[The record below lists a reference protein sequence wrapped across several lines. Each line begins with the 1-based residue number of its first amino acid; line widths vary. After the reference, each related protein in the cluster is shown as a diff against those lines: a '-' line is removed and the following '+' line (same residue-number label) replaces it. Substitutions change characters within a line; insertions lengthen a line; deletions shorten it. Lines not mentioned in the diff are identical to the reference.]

1 MLQVFKNAFALP
13 DLRKRILFTLGILV
27 LYQLAAHVPVPGVNQ
42 AALQSLLQ
50 GQGATSALANI
61 LNLLSGGALSNFS
74 VLAMGV
80 YPYITAQIIIQLLAG
95 VIPSLE
101 RMLREEGSAGRKK
114 LETYTFLFAIPMA
127 LLSAIGQI
135 RIFSS
140 SGSGEIIPG
149 FGHRVS
155 ADGGSAGDD
164 DGRHVL
170 CHLAGPVDYR
180 SKASGRVSRSSSSA
194 VSWRAFRRTSRS
206 CWPIRPRRRLR
217 WAPLSWSIVLTV
229 FVIVYVQEGER
240 RIPVQYGKRVR
251 GRRVFGGGSTFIPL
265 KVNTAGMIPLI
276 FAQSLLVLPAIIFQI
291 LAGSPNPQIADFF
304 NNLAAAFSG
313 GRHSLSWLYWLMYF
327 ALVVGFTFFYTDVLM
342 QQQNMADTLQ
352 KQGGFIPGIRPGQRT
367 QEYIMAVSR
376 RITLVGA
383 LFLGGIAVLPF
394 FLTVLDIIPNAMNMS
409 ILSTGMLIVVGVVL
423 DTIRQLEAQLTMR
436 HYEGFS
442 QVTRS
447 RSRRRGREQAD
458 TWQNISCCLARRELA
473 KAHRLSA

>member
-13 DLRKRILFTLGILV
+13 DLRKKILFTLGFLII
-27 LYQLAAHVPVPGVNQ
+27 YQLAAHVPVPGANQ
-42 AALQSLLQ
+42 AALKTLLE
-50 GQGATSALANI
+50 GQGATSTLTNI

-101 RMLREEGSAGRKK
+101 RMLREEGTAGRQK
-114 LETYTFLFAIPMA
+114 LETYTFILAIPMA

-149 FGHRVS
+149 FGTQFLPTVAVLATMTAGTFFAIWLGQLITEQGIGQGISIIIFGGIVS
-155 ADGGSAGDD
+155 RIPSNVQQLLADQ
-164 DGRHVL
+164 
-170 CHLAGPVDYR
+170 
-180 SKASGRVSRSSSSA
+180 SKAFVSIL
-194 VSWRAFRRTSRS
+194 AF
-206 CWPIRPRRRLR
+206 IVV
-217 WAPLSWSIVLTV
+217 IVLTV
-229 FVIVYVQEGER
+229 LVIVYVQEGER

-265 KVNTAGMIPLI
+265 KVNMSGMIPLI
-276 FAQSLLVLPAIIFQI
+276 FAQSLLVLPGIIFTI
-291 LAGSPNPQIADFF
+291 LAGSQNPQIAAFF
-304 NNLAAAFSG
+304 SNLAQAFSG
-313 GRHSLSWLYWLMYF
+313 GRHSLSFLYWIMMFL
-327 ALVVGFTFFYTDVLM
+327 LVVGFTFFYTDVLM

-367 QEYIMAVSR
+367 SEYIMAVSR

-394 FLTVLDIIPNAMNMS
+394 FLTTLDIIPNAVNMS

-436 HYEGFS
+436 HYEGF
-442 QVTRS
+442 
-447 RSRRRGREQAD
+447 
-458 TWQNISCCLARRELA
+458 L
-473 KAHRLSA
+473 K

>member
-27 LYQLAAHVPVPGVNQ
+27 IYQLAAHVPVPGVDQ

-101 RMLREEGSAGRKK
+101 RMLREEGTAGRKK
-114 LETYTFLFAIPMA
+114 LETYTFIFAIPMA
-127 LLSAIGQI
+127 LLSAVGQI

-140 SGSGEIIPG
+140 SGGEIIPG
-149 FGHRVS
+149 FGVDFLPTVAVLATMTAGTFFAIWLGQLITEQGIGQGISIIIFGGIVARIPQNVAQLL
-155 ADGGSAGDD
+155 AD
-164 DGRHVL
+164 
-170 CHLAGPVDYR
+170 PT
-180 SKASGRVSRSSSSA
+180 KAPIA
-194 VSWRAFRRTSRS
+194 VGAF
-206 CWPIRPRRRLR
+206 ILV
-217 WAPLSWSIVLTV
+217 IVLTV

-265 KVNTAGMIPLI
+265 KVNTSGMIPLI

-291 LAGSPNPQIADFF
+291 LAGSPNPQIAAFF
-304 NNLAAAFSG
+304 SNLAQAFSG
-313 GRHSLSWLYWLMYF
+313 GRHSLSFLYWIMMFL
-327 ALVVGFTFFYTDVLM
+327 LVVGFTFFYTDVLM

-367 QEYIMAVSR
+367 QEYLMAVSR

-394 FLTVLDIIPNAMNMS
+394 FLTTLDIIPNAMNMS

-436 HYEGFS
+436 HYEGF
-442 QVTRS
+442 
-447 RSRRRGREQAD
+447 
-458 TWQNISCCLARRELA
+458 L
-473 KAHRLSA
+473 K

>member
-1 MLQVFKNAFALP
+1 MFQVFRNAFALP

-50 GQGATSALANI
+50 GQSATSALANI

-101 RMLREEGSAGRKK
+101 RMLREEGTAGRKK

-140 SGSGEIIPG
+140 SGGGEIIPG
-149 FGHRVS
+149 FGTEFLPTVAVLATMTAGTFFAIWLGQLITEQGIGQGISIIIFGGIVARIPQNIS
-155 ADGGSAGDD
+155 QLLADPSTAL
-164 DGRHVL
+164 V
-170 CHLAGPVDYR
+170 ATITF
-180 SKASGRVSRSSSSA
+180 AA
-194 VSWRAFRRTSRS
+194 V
-206 CWPIRPRRRLR
+206 
-217 WAPLSWSIVLTV
+217 IVLTV
-229 FVIVYVQEGER
+229 SVIVYVQEGER

-291 LAGSPNPQIADFF
+291 LAGSPNPQ
-304 NNLAAAFSG
+304 
-313 GRHSLSWLYWLMYF
+313 M
-327 ALVVGFTFFYTDVLM
+327 
-342 QQQNMADTLQ
+342 
-352 KQGGFIPGIRPGQRT
+352 RPCRPPNVWSTRT
-367 QEYIMAVSR
+367 PRPI
-376 RITLVGA
+376 
-383 LFLGGIAVLPF
+383 
-394 FLTVLDIIPNAMNMS
+394 
-409 ILSTGMLIVVGVVL
+409 
-423 DTIRQLEAQLTMR
+423 
-436 HYEGFS
+436 
-442 QVTRS
+442 
-447 RSRRRGREQAD
+447 
-458 TWQNISCCLARRELA
+458 
-473 KAHRLSA
+473 

>member
-1 MLQVFKNAFALP
+1 
-13 DLRKRILFTLGILV
+13 
-27 LYQLAAHVPVPGVNQ
+27 
-42 AALQSLLQ
+42 
-50 GQGATSALANI
+50 
-61 LNLLSGGALSNFS
+61 LSGGALSNFS

-101 RMLREEGSAGRKK
+101 RMLREEGTAGRKK
-114 LETYTFLFAIPMA
+114 LETYTFILAIPMA

-140 SGSGEIIPG
+140 GGQEIIPG
-149 FGHRVS
+149 FGTEFLPTVAVLATMTAGTFFAIWLGQLITEEGIGQGISIIIFGGIVARIPQNVAQLL
-155 ADGGSAGDD
+155 ADPGKA
-164 DGRHVL
+164 
-170 CHLAGPVDYR
+170 PV
-180 SKASGRVSRSSSSA
+180 ALT
-194 VSWRAFRRTSRS
+194 AF
-206 CWPIRPRRRLR
+206 I
-217 WAPLSWSIVLTV
+217 IVIILTV
-229 FVIVYVQEGER
+229 FVIVFIQEGER
-240 RIPVQYGKRVR
+240 RVPVQYGKRVR

-276 FAQSLLVLPAIIFQI
+276 FAQSLLVLPGIIFQI
-291 LAGSPNPQIADFF
+291 LAGSPNPQIAEFF
-304 NNLAAAFSG
+304 ANLANAFSG
-313 GRHSLSWLYWLMYF
+313 GRHSLAWIYWLMMF
-327 ALVVGFTFFYTDVLM
+327 LLVVGFTFFYTDVLM

-394 FLTVLDIIPNAMNMS
+394 VLTVLDIIPNAVNLS

-436 HYEGFS
+436 HYEGF
-442 QVTRS
+442 
-447 RSRRRGREQAD
+447 
-458 TWQNISCCLARRELA
+458 L
-473 KAHRLSA
+473 K

>member
-13 DLRKRILFTLGILV
+13 DLRKRILFTLGVLV

-101 RMLREEGSAGRKK
+101 RMLREEGTAGRKK

-140 SGSGEIIPG
+140 SSSGEIIPG
-149 FGHRVS
+149 FGTQFLPTVAVLATMTAGTFFAIWLGQLITEQGVGQGISIIIFGGIVARIPNNIAQLL
-155 ADGGSAGDD
+155 AD
-164 DGRHVL
+164 
-170 CHLAGPVDYR
+170 P
-180 SKASGRVSRSSSSA
+180 SSA
-194 VSWRAFRRTSRS
+194 LVAVITFA
-206 CWPIRPRRRLR
+206 IV
-217 WAPLSWSIVLTV
+217 IVLTV
-229 FVIVYVQEGER
+229 AVIVYVQEGER

-265 KVNTAGMIPLI
+265 KVNTSGMIPLI

-291 LAGSPNPQIADFF
+291 LSGSPNPDIANFF
-304 NNLAAAFSG
+304 SGMAQAFSG
-313 GRHSLSWLYWLMYF
+313 GRHSASWVYWLFMF
-327 ALVVGFTFFYTDVLM
+327 LLVVGFTFFYTDVLM

-367 QEYIMAVSR
+367 SEYIMAVSR

-394 FLTVLDIIPNAMNMS
+394 FLTTFNLIPNAMNMS

-436 HYEGFS
+436 HYEGF
-442 QVTRS
+442 
-447 RSRRRGREQAD
+447 
-458 TWQNISCCLARRELA
+458 L
-473 KAHRLSA
+473 K

>member
-1 MLQVFKNAFALP
+1 MLQVFRNAFALP
-13 DLRKRILFTLGILV
+13 DLRKRLLFTIGILV

-42 AALQSLLQ
+42 QALESLLA
-50 GQGATSALANI
+50 GQGGVSALANV

-101 RMLREEGSAGRKK
+101 RMLREEGTAGRKK
-114 LETYTFLFAIPMA
+114 LETYTFILAIPMA

-140 SGSGEIIPG
+140 GGQEIIPG
-149 FGHRVS
+149 FGTDFLPTVAVLATMTAGTFFAIWLGQLITEEGIGQGISIIIFGGIVARIPQNVAQLL
-155 ADGGSAGDD
+155 ADPGKA
-164 DGRHVL
+164 
-170 CHLAGPVDYR
+170 PV
-180 SKASGRVSRSSSSA
+180 ALT
-194 VSWRAFRRTSRS
+194 AF
-206 CWPIRPRRRLR
+206 I
-217 WAPLSWSIVLTV
+217 IVIILTV

-276 FAQSLLVLPAIIFQI
+276 FAQSLLVLPGIIFTI
-291 LAGSPNPQIADFF
+291 LAGSPNPQIAEFF
-304 NNLAAAFSG
+304 NNLAQAFSG
-313 GRHSLSWLYWLMYF
+313 GRHSLAWMYWLMMF
-327 ALVVGFTFFYTDVLM
+327 LLVVGFTFFYTDVLM

-394 FLTVLDIIPNAMNMS
+394 VLTVLDIIPNAVNLS

-436 HYEGFS
+436 HYEGF
-442 QVTRS
+442 
-447 RSRRRGREQAD
+447 
-458 TWQNISCCLARRELA
+458 L
-473 KAHRLSA
+473 K

>member
-13 DLRKRILFTLGILV
+13 DLRTRILFTLGILV
-27 LYQLAAHVPVPGVNQ
+27 LYQSAAHVPVPGENQ
-42 AALQSLLQ
+42 AALKSLLE

-101 RMLREEGSAGRKK
+101 RMLREEGTAGRKK

-149 FGHRVS
+149 FGTEFLPTVAVLATMTAGTFFAIWLGQLITEEGIGQGISIIIFGGIVARIPQNITQLV
-155 ADGGSAGDD
+155 ADPSTAL
-164 DGRHVL
+164 VAL
-170 CHLAGPVDYR
+170 ITF
-180 SKASGRVSRSSSSA
+180 A
-194 VSWRAFRRTSRS
+194 VV
-206 CWPIRPRRRLR
+206 
-217 WAPLSWSIVLTV
+217 IVLTV
-229 FVIVYVQEGER
+229 GVIVYVQEGER

-291 LAGSPNPQIADFF
+291 LANSPNPQIADFF

-367 QEYIMAVSR
+367 EEYIMAVSR

-394 FLTVLDIIPNAMNMS
+394 FLTELDIIPNAMNMS

-436 HYEGFS
+436 HYEGF
-442 QVTRS
+442 
-447 RSRRRGREQAD
+447 
-458 TWQNISCCLARRELA
+458 L
-473 KAHRLSA
+473 K